1 MTTSAVP
8 SATPAPGSGQGCR
21 VGIVAAQWHADI
33 VDNLLSGAVE
43 TLRDAGVA
51 ADDIVIVRVPGS
63 YEIPVAVRVMID
75 AQRVDAVITLGLVVR
90 GETAHFEYVASPVA
104 HTLMDL
110 SASTGVP
117 CLFGVLTTETIQ
129 QAWDRTGGVHG
140 HKGRESA
147 AGALEM
153 IAVVR
158 QLRSNLP

>member
-1 MTTSAVP
+1 MTTAAAP
-8 SATPAPGSGQGCR
+8 SSTPAVGSGLGCR
-21 VGIVAAQWHADI
+21 IGIIAAQWHADI
-33 VDNLLSGAVE
+33 VDTLLDGAVE

-51 ADDIVIVRVPGS
+51 PDDIIIARVPGS
-63 YEIPVAVRVMID
+63 YEIPLAARVMID

-104 HTLMDL
+104 HALMDL
-110 SASTGVP
+110 SVHAGVP

-129 QAWDRTGGVHG
+129 QAWDRAGGVHG

-153 IAVVR
+153 IAVIR
-158 QLRSNLP
+158 QMRSNLP

>member
-8 SATPAPGSGQGCR
+8 LASPTPGSGQGCR

-51 ADDIVIVRVPGS
+51 TEDIVIVRVPGS
-63 YEIPVAVRVMID
+63 YEIPVAVRAMID
-75 AQRVDAVITLGLVVR
+75 TQRVDAVITLGVVVR

-104 HTLMDL
+104 HALMNL
-110 SASTGVP
+110 SIDTAVP

-153 IAVVR
+153 IAA
-158 QLRSNLP
+158 LRRLRTNLP